1 MKKRILSLF
10 LSICLLAGCASLLER
25 EYSTV
30 EPHSSKFWER
40 EAAGTLRA
48 ENYQDIVNDLLIL
61 IGQHTETAMLRLYN
75 MEGDITVTDTLERAT
90 VEVQQETP
98 MGAYAVEYITTSS
111 QAQRGYYEVELQI
124 GYRRTAEQIQAV
136 VNTTSPEALYSLL
149 ETALDEEKTELA
161 VRIGYW
167 GQNGQTQVE
176 EAVTR
181 IREDRGLQETPLWQV
196 IYYPQEGPVGLVEV
210 LLEGGEMPEPPP
222 GGEGPEEGEALLEDG
237 TEDGAAPEDGILSEE
252 GGADTGAPEEA
263 VSPVLDGDEKNGE
276 NLPPEG

>member
-1 MKKRILSLF
+1 MKQRILPLF
-10 LSICLLAGCASLLER
+10 LSMCLLTGCASLLER
-25 EYSTV
+25 EYSAV

-167 GQNGQTQVE
+167 GLNGQNQVE

-210 LLEGGEMPEPPP
+210 LLEGGEMPETLPE
-222 GGEGPEEGEALLEDG
+222 GGEAAEGDVL
-237 TEDGAAPEDGILSEE
+237 TEDGREDGDDPEDEAPSEE
-252 GGADTGAPEEA
+252 ESGAETEPPEET
-263 VSPVLDGDEKNGE
+263 VSTD
-276 NLPPEG
+276 PEADKRPASKIPMP